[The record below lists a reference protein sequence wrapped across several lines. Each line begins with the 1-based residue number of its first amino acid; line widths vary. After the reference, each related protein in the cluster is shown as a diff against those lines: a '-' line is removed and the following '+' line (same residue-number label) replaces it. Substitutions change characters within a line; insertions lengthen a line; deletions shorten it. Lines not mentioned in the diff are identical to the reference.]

1 MWPMSE
7 KRRRDFYRFD
17 RFVLVAR
24 PRSEVSFS
32 HQNIGVKL
40 QRLGLVDMSSLS
52 TVYYGYIFFCVRWP
66 QVANGKRGGCYAS
79 DT

>member
-40 QRLGLVDMSSLS
+40 QRLGLVDMSSPG
-52 TVYYGYIFFCVRWP
+52 TTYHGHFFLYS
-66 QVANGKRGGCYAS
+66 VAPGSQRQAGGRCAS
-79 DT
+79 DP

>member
-1 MWPMSE
+1 MSE
-7 KRRRDFYRFD
+7 KCRRDFYRFD

-40 QRLGLVDMSSLS
+40 QHLELVGMSSPGAA
-52 TVYYGYIFFCVRWP
+52 YYGCFFCMYS
-66 QVANGKRGGCYAS
+66 ATRGGQRQAGGCNAS